1 MKRILLLTFTAVTLG
16 AIVIPV
22 AGQPLRVERSTVEAL
37 QPRDIAARKREARHL
52 RAKQKKL
59 LKRQRA
65 KAKQHLKRARSAA
78 Q

>member
-1 MKRILLLTFTAVTLG
+1 MKRILLVAFTAVAFGATL
-16 AIVIPV
+16 IPAV
-22 AGQPLRVERSTVEAL
+22 GQPLTGERSTVEAL
-37 QPRDIAARKREARHL
+37 RPRDIAAQKREVRNL